1 MRAAGEFKTREA
13 WVPAAGMYM
22 RLAPMARDG
31 QMPDNV
37 SLDLRESIYKA
48 SEKQD
53 MPLFVF
59 FERIDNFDLPLGYI
73 ARGRYAL
80 YNGTME
86 DAKLQL
92 ENAKKLKP
100 DVYEAFLLEAEIKMK
115 EGNFDTAKPILLSLS
130 SDLNAPA
137 WVRVMADTFLKTME

>member
-1 MRAAGEFKTREA
+1 
-13 WVPAAGMYM
+13 MYM